1 LKEAMKMTKRIS
13 VSLNLLVDLKIGES
27 VDIRNLIERLECS
40 CIESSGEDA
49 KIIGVKILDR
59 KLLLEAED
67 DED

>member
-49 KIIGVKILDR
+49 KVIGVKILDR